1 MKYSKPD
8 NTLHICGKAY
18 EINTDFRVWAE
29 FSDKI
34 STASEKDIFTV
45 MLEFLSFQGLPLS
58 KQSLT
63 AVLAFFRCGN
73 EDKDEN
79 EHRHNSEGSEK
90 AVDFEKDMELI
101 TAAFRAQYNIDL
113 RRDYLHWWDF
123 VAMFK
128 GLYDYHTI
136 SKIMQYR
143 TIDLSKTD
151 KQHRAAYKKLKEK
164 YSLDD
169 KKLHCKSLRER
180 DDAMRQKIRRI
191 QKEVNGSG

>member
-1 MKYSKPD
+1 MKYLQPE
-8 NTLHICGKAY
+8 NTLHICGKTY

-29 FSDKI
+29 LSDKI

-45 MLEFLSFQGLPLS
+45 MLEFISVQGLPLS
-58 KQSLT
+58 KHSLS
-63 AVLAFFRCGN
+63 AVLSFFRCGVDA
-73 EDKDEN
+73 EKDD
-79 EHRHNSEGSEK
+79 RHNSGSYDR
-90 AVDFEKDMELI
+90 AVDFGKDMELI

-113 RRDYLHWWDF
+113 RRESLHWWDF

-128 GLYDYHTI
+128 GLYDYHAI

-143 TIDLSKTD
+143 TIDLSKMD
-151 KQHRAAYKKLKEK
+151 KQHKAVYKKLKEK

-180 DDAMRQKIRRI
+180 DDTMRQKIRRI
-191 QKEVNGSG
+191 QKEVNGTG

>member
-1 MKYSKPD
+1 MKYLKPE
-8 NTLHICGKAY
+8 NTLHICGKTY

-58 KQSLT
+58 KQSFA

-73 EDKDEN
+73 EAEN
-79 EHRHNSEGSEK
+79 DDRHNSDNYERS
-90 AVDFEKDMELI
+90 VDFGKDMELI

-113 RRDYLHWWDF
+113 RREYLHWWDF

-143 TIDLSKTD
+143 TIDLSKMD
-151 KQHRAAYKKLKEK
+151 KQHKAVYKKLKEK

-169 KKLHCKSLRER
+169 KKSRFKSLRER